1 MEFIHFSAGKD
12 DEGRRLDKIVRTMLS
27 QENLSGLY
35 KALRS
40 GLIKVNGK
48 KQKGEYRISS
58 GDDICIADFLT
69 QKNNSSKKGE
79 EKIQTNSPLPSEW
92 IIFKNQSLLFINK
105 PYDLSVQKS
114 SPDEVSLN
122 EFVQQDYD
130 FFNSKKE
137 SLSFKTGPL
146 HRLDRKTTGIIAFS
160 QDLKGA
166 QWFSQIVREHKIQ
179 KNYLALVE
187 GTLKSP
193 QLWTD
198 RILKENDSH
207 QKTKAF
213 HTVKINSDDKNS
225 KESITQA
232 LPLAYG
238 TYKGKNVTLV
248 KFNIKTG
255 RTHQIRSS
263 SAFHG
268 HPLLGDT
275 AYGGQKIS
283 GKQNLFLHAWTLIL
297 PENSLGIPQKIIC
310 PPGEIFVSILES
322 CLIKLPQ
329 EL

>member
-12 DEGRRLDKIVRTMLS
+12 DEGRRLDKIVRTLLS

-35 KALRS
+35 KALRN

-48 KQKGEYRISS
+48 KQKGEYRICS

-69 QKNNSSKKGE
+69 QKNNSSKKNE
-79 EKIQTNSPLPSEW
+79 EKINKNSPLPPQW

-105 PYDLSVQKS
+105 PYDLNVQKS
-114 SPDEVSLN
+114 SANEISLN
-122 EFVQQDYD
+122 ELVQQDYD
-130 FFNSKKE
+130 FYNSKKT

-146 HRLDRKTTGIIAFS
+146 HRLDKKTTGIIAFS

-166 QWFSQIVREHKIQ
+166 QWFSEIVREHKIQ

-187 GTLKSP
+187 GKLENS
-193 QLWTD
+193 QLWKD
-198 RILKENDSH
+198 KILKENESPE
-207 QKTKAF
+207 KTKGF
-213 HTVKINSDDKNS
+213 HTVKINSDDENS

-232 LPLAYG
+232 IPLTFG
-238 TYKGKNVTLV
+238 TYNGRTVTLV

-255 RTHQIRSS
+255 RTHQIRTS

-268 HPLLGDT
+268 FPLLGDS
-275 AYGGQKIS
+275 AYGAKKINE
-283 GKQNLFLHAWTLIL
+283 KQNLFLHAWNLIL

-310 PPGEIFVSILES
+310 PPGENFVSILNT
-322 CLIKLPQ
+322 CLIKLPL

>member
-12 DEGRRLDKIVRTMLS
+12 DNGRRLDKIVRNLLS
-27 QENLSGLY
+27 EENLSGLY
-35 KALRS
+35 KAIRS

-48 KQKGEYRISS
+48 KQKGEYRITS

-69 QKNNSSKKGE
+69 LKSDFHKKE
-79 EKIQTNSPLPSEW
+79 EKANEASPLPVEW
-92 IIFKNQSLLFINK
+92 IIFKNQSLVFINK

-114 SPDEVSLN
+114 HAGETSLN
-122 EFVQQDYD
+122 ELVQKDYD
-130 FFNSKKE
+130 FFNSKKT

-146 HRLDRKTTGIIAFS
+146 HRLDKKTTGIIAFS

-187 GTLKSP
+187 GTLEKP

-198 RILKENDSH
+198 KILREDES
-207 QKTKAF
+207 QKIKTF
-213 HTVKINSDDKNS
+213 HTVKVNSNDENS

-232 LPLAYG
+232 IPLAHG
-238 TYKGKNVTLV
+238 TYLKKRVTLV

-255 RTHQIRSS
+255 RTHQIRAS

-275 AYGGQKIS
+275 AYGAEKINE
-283 GKQNLFLHAWTLIL
+283 KQTLFLHAWTLIL
-297 PENSLGIPQKIIC
+297 PENSLGIPQKITC
-310 PPGEIFVSILES
+310 PPGENFVSILDT

>member
-12 DEGRRLDKIVRTMLS
+12 DEGRRLDKIVRNLLS
-27 QENLSGLY
+27 EENLSGLY

-48 KQKGEYRISS
+48 KQKGEYRITS

-69 QKNNSSKKGE
+69 LKSDSRKKE
-79 EKIQTNSPLPSEW
+79 EKANEASPLPVEW
-92 IIFKNQSLLFINK
+92 IIFKNQSLVFIDK

-114 SPDEVSLN
+114 QAGETSLN
-122 EFVQQDYD
+122 ELVQKDYD
-130 FFNSKKE
+130 FFNSKKT

-146 HRLDRKTTGIIAFS
+146 HRLDKKTTGIIAFS

-187 GTLKSP
+187 GTLEKP

-198 RILKENDSH
+198 KILKEDES
-207 QKTKAF
+207 QKIKTF
-213 HTVKINSDDKNS
+213 HTVKVNSNDENS

-232 LPLAYG
+232 IPLAHG
-238 TYKGKNVTLV
+238 TYLKKSVTLV

-255 RTHQIRSS
+255 RTHQIRAS

-275 AYGGQKIS
+275 AYGAQKINE
-283 GKQNLFLHAWTLIL
+283 KQTLFLHAWTLIL
-297 PENSLGIPQKIIC
+297 PENSLGIPQKITC
-310 PPGEIFVSILES
+310 PPGENFVSILDT

>member
-12 DEGRRLDKIVRTMLS
+12 DNGRRLDKIVRNLLS
-27 QENLSGLY
+27 EENLSGLY
-35 KALRS
+35 KAIRS

-48 KQKGEYRISS
+48 KQKGEYRITS

-69 QKNNSSKKGE
+69 LKSDSRKKE
-79 EKIQTNSPLPSEW
+79 EKANEASPLPVEW
-92 IIFKNQSLLFINK
+92 IIFKNQSLVFINK

-114 SPDEVSLN
+114 QSGETSLN
-122 EFVQQDYD
+122 ELVQKDYD
-130 FFNSKKE
+130 FFNSKKT

-146 HRLDRKTTGIIAFS
+146 HRLDKKTTGIIAFS

-187 GTLKSP
+187 GTLEKP

-198 RILKENDSH
+198 KILKEDES
-207 QKTKAF
+207 QKIKTF
-213 HTVKINSDDKNS
+213 HTVKVNSNDENS

-232 LPLAYG
+232 IPLAHG
-238 TYKGKNVTLV
+238 TYLKKSVTLV

-255 RTHQIRSS
+255 RTHQIRAS

-275 AYGGQKIS
+275 AYGAQKINE
-283 GKQNLFLHAWTLIL
+283 KQTLFLHAWTLIL
-297 PENSLGIPQKIIC
+297 PENSLGIPQKITC
-310 PPGEIFVSILES
+310 PPGENFVSILDT

>member
-12 DEGRRLDKIVRTMLS
+12 DNGRRLDKIVRNLLS
-27 QENLSGLY
+27 EENLSGLY
-35 KALRS
+35 KAIRS

-48 KQKGEYRISS
+48 KQKGEYRITS

-69 QKNNSSKKGE
+69 LKSDFHKKE
-79 EKIQTNSPLPSEW
+79 EKANEASPLPVEW
-92 IIFKNQSLLFINK
+92 IIFKNQSLVFINK

-114 SPDEVSLN
+114 QAGETSLN
-122 EFVQQDYD
+122 ELVQKDYD
-130 FFNSKKE
+130 FFNSKKT

-146 HRLDRKTTGIIAFS
+146 HRLDKKTTGIIAFS

-187 GTLKSP
+187 GTLEKP
-193 QLWTD
+193 QFWTD
-198 RILKENDSH
+198 KILKEDES
-207 QKTKAF
+207 QKIKTF
-213 HTVKINSDDKNS
+213 HTVKVNSNDENS

-232 LPLAYG
+232 IPLAHG
-238 TYKGKNVTLV
+238 TYLKKSVTLV

-255 RTHQIRSS
+255 RTHQIRAS

-275 AYGGQKIS
+275 AYGAQKINE
-283 GKQNLFLHAWTLIL
+283 KQTLFLHAWTLIL
-297 PENSLGIPQKIIC
+297 PENSLGIPQKITC
-310 PPGEIFVSILES
+310 PPGENFVSILDT